1 MRRFLTAVALVAL
14 SAGPAGADAVIERY
28 SRSDGFAGLGGF
40 ESTTVETTSAAAQR
54 DETRFKFTSGFLGAL
69 QKMAGFG
76 DNVRITR
83 LDRDLVWVL
92 DPEKRTYTEQPLT
105 AKGERQRTMPGQRPP
120 RERAEPSDVV
130 VTRNELK
137 VEKTGAQKTINA
149 FPCEEYLVTWVVET
163 RNQKTGET
171 GKSLMTNRLWTTSET
186 AEIRAVQAEEQAY
199 SQAYLKKL
207 GLEMSPVE
215 AQRFLAGLAGLTEEE
230 QQRALAKLGAE
241 MGKVQGYPIVSQLE
255 WTAEG
260 IAGAPPAREGAP
272 PAGGAG
278 GQPALGELFGKLL
291 GGGAR
296 KSGGGAQTTAPPAG
310 PERRGPLFGFYTEV
324 KSLRTVPAEPARF
337 EVPAGFTRR

>member
-1 MRRFLTAVALVAL
+1 MRRLLTAVGLLAF
-14 SAGPAGADAVIERY
+14 SAGPVWADAAIERY

-40 ESTTVETTSAAAQR
+40 ESTTVETTSADARR
-54 DETRFKFTSGFLGAL
+54 DETRFKFTGGFLGAL
-69 QKMAGFG
+69 QKMAGLG

-105 AKGERQRTMPGQRPP
+105 AKGERQRPIPGPIPP

-137 VEKTGAQKTINA
+137 VEKTGAQKTING
-149 FPCEEYLVTWVVET
+149 FPCDEYLMTWVVET

-171 GKSLMTNRLWTTSET
+171 GKSLMTNRLWTTPET
-186 AEIRAVQAEEQAY
+186 AEIRAVQAEEQVY

-207 GLEMSPVE
+207 GLQMSPAE
-215 AQRFLAGLAGLTEEE
+215 AQKFLAGLTGLGEEE
-230 QQRALAKLGAE
+230 QQKALARLAAE
-241 MGKVQGYPIVSQLE
+241 MAKVQGYAIVSQLE

-260 IAGAPPAREGAP
+260 SGGAQPSREAAPPA
-272 PAGGAG
+272 GAG

-296 KSGGGAQTTAPPAG
+296 KSGGEGETPRAG
-310 PERRGPLFGFYTEV
+310 PERRGPLFGLYTEV
-324 KSLRTVPAEPARF
+324 KSLRTVPADPARF
-337 EVPAGFTRR
+337 EVPAGFTRK